1 MVART
6 RFDINMTTGGDC
18 ATQSEVKSSR
28 DEKKQ
33 EYLSTYEDSTHSII
47 TQENTNSKS
56 EEMKETKVDD
66 APVNVGEQSKYS
78 CEQGL
83 DEETKTEKQKPRAT
97 ECRQPVE
104 ANSEDLT
111 GEVKNKQ
118 GEDIIMEELK
128 GDEVEHKRNVSD
140 RDPDDDENT
149 QMGHSEEDE
158 GQIRKSLK
166 KEALSLQA
174 RGEEGDAES
183 VKIDISVE
191 ETSHDINM
199 TTGGDCATQ
208 SKLINSGDE
217 EAQKYLSTYEDST
230 HSSITQENTNEL
242 KEDDA
247 PLDLREKTAYCREQ
261 RLDEEKK
268 TDKKKQRGSQPQK
281 RHYGLYNQG
290 ATCYLSSVLQVLFM
304 TTEIHDRL
312 DPEFQ
317 TDLQLRNVFED
328 LKKNTCGTESITKS
342 LEIQNVYQQCDA
354 AECLELILR
363 KIGQRASEV
372 FQGELRYT
380 TKCSKGH
387 SINEEIKTFSTLPLS
402 LKDTH
407 DTTYNLERSFE
418 RTFESKSFTGDNKV
432 YCNICNKKTEATRR
446 WEMVKSPQ
454 ILTLLLKRFDF
465 DYNTMSHV
473 KSNCCVDVPRELQRE
488 TYKLYGMVNHM
499 GSLKGGH
506 YTATILSDEDK
517 TWYDCNDAHVNKVEE
532 QPFAKSRTYN
542 SGTVY
547 LLMYRATECR
557 QPVEANSE
565 DLTGEVKNKQGED
578 IIMEELKGDEVE
590 HKRNVSDRDRDDD
603 ENTQMG
609 HSEEDE
615 GQIRKSLKKEALS
628 LQARGEEGDAES
640 VKIDISV
647 EETSHDI
654 NMTTGGDCA
663 TQSKLINSGDEE
675 AQKYLSTYEDSTHSI
690 ITQENTNSKS
700 EEMKETKVDDAPV
713 NVGEQSKYSCEQ
725 GLDEETKTE
734 KQKPRATECRQPV
747 EANSED
753 LTGEVK
759 NKQGEDIIMEELKGD
774 EVEHK
779 RNVSDRDP
787 DDDENTQMGHS
798 EEDEDR

>member
-1 MVART
+1 
-6 RFDINMTTGGDC
+6 
-18 ATQSEVKSSR
+18 
-28 DEKKQ
+28 
-33 EYLSTYEDSTHSII
+33 
-47 TQENTNSKS
+47 
-56 EEMKETKVDD
+56 
-66 APVNVGEQSKYS
+66 
-78 CEQGL
+78 
-83 DEETKTEKQKPRAT
+83 
-97 ECRQPVE
+97 
-104 ANSEDLT
+104 
-111 GEVKNKQ
+111 
-118 GEDIIMEELK
+118 
-128 GDEVEHKRNVSD
+128 
-140 RDPDDDENT
+140 
-149 QMGHSEEDE
+149 MGHSEEDE

-230 HSSITQENTNEL
+230 HSIITQENTNSKSEEM
-242 KEDDA
+242 KETKVDDA
-247 PLDLREKTAYCREQ
+247 PVNVGEQ
-261 RLDEEKK
+261 SKYSCEQGLDEE
-268 TDKKKQRGSQPQK
+268 T
-281 RHYGLYNQG
+281 
-290 ATCYLSSVLQVLFM
+290 
-304 TTEIHDRL
+304 
-312 DPEFQ
+312 
-317 TDLQLRNVFED
+317 
-328 LKKNTCGTESITKS
+328 
-342 LEIQNVYQQCDA
+342 
-354 AECLELILR
+354 
-363 KIGQRASEV
+363 
-372 FQGELRYT
+372 
-380 TKCSKGH
+380 
-387 SINEEIKTFSTLPLS
+387 
-402 LKDTH
+402 
-407 DTTYNLERSFE
+407 
-418 RTFESKSFTGDNKV
+418 
-432 YCNICNKKTEATRR
+432 KTE
-446 WEMVKSPQ
+446 KQKP
-454 ILTLLLKRFDF
+454 
-465 DYNTMSHV
+465 
-473 KSNCCVDVPRELQRE
+473 
-488 TYKLYGMVNHM
+488 
-499 GSLKGGH
+499 
-506 YTATILSDEDK
+506 
-517 TWYDCNDAHVNKVEE
+517 
-532 QPFAKSRTYN
+532 
-542 SGTVY
+542 
-547 LLMYRATECR
+547 RATECR

-747 EANSED
+747 EENSED

-798 EEDEDR
+798 EEDEGQIRKSLKKEALSLQARGEEGDAESVKIDISVEETSHDINMTTGGDCATQSKLINSGDEEAQKYLSTYEDSTHSIITQENTNSKSEEMKETKVDDAPVNVGEQSKYSCEQGLDEETKTEKQKPRATECRQPVEANSEDLTGEVKNKQGEDIIMEELKGDEVEHKRNVSDRDRDDDENTQMGHSEEDEGQIRKSLKKEALSLQARERGG